1 MAEPTYRD
9 LDFSFRKHP
18 HTGDIS
24 TVTDEAAVKSSL
36 RNLVRLAPY
45 DKPLNREISSP
56 LQDVLFE
63 PIDAVTAQSVQIDLQ
78 DLIKIYESRVENVIV
93 AVDAR
98 PDENR
103 YEVSITFTIKKMPNL
118 QTLELFLPVERLR

>member
-18 HTGDIS
+18 HTADIS

-45 DKPLNREISSP
+45 DKPFNREISSP

-63 PIDAVTAQSVQIDLQ
+63 PIDNVTSQSVRIDLQ
-78 DLIKIYESRVENVIV
+78 DLIRIYESRVENVIV

-103 YEVSITFTIKKMPNL
+103 YEVSINFTIKKMPNL

>member
-1 MAEPTYRD
+1 MNEPTYRD

-18 HTGDIS
+18 LTGDIS
-24 TVTDEAAVKSSL
+24 TVTDEAAIKTSL

-45 DKPLNREISSP
+45 DKPFNREISSP
-56 LQDVLFE
+56 LQGVLFE
-63 PIDAVTAQSVQIDLQ
+63 PIDRVTALSIKIDLQ
-78 DLIKIYESRVENVIV
+78 ELIKRFETRVENVLVTTI
-93 AVDAR
+93 AS

-103 YEVSITFTIKKMPNL
+103 YEVSISFRIKKMPNL

>member
-1 MAEPTYRD
+1 MAETTYRD

-18 HTGDIS
+18 LTGDIS
-24 TVTDEAAVKSSL
+24 TVTDEAAVKMAL

-45 DKPLNREISSP
+45 DKPFNREISSP
-56 LQDVLFE
+56 LQGILFE
-63 PIDAVTAQSVQIDLQ
+63 PIDRVSAASIRIDIQ
-78 DLIKIYESRVENVIV
+78 QLIQAYETRVENVVVTTV
-93 AVDAR
+93 AS

-103 YEVSITFTIKKMPNL
+103 YEVSISFRIKKMPNL

>member
-24 TVTDEAAVKSSL
+24 TVTDEAVVKSSL

-45 DKPLNREISSP
+45 DKPFNREISSP

-78 DLIKIYESRVENVIV
+78 DLIQIYESRVENVIV